1 MDTWKKV
8 IFINSIKVRLQNGEG
23 TAEEIINS
31 YVKLTEDEKEI
42 LRKEF
47 SK

>member
-42 LRKEF
+42 LRKDF